1 MVRTLSFTLPA
12 TLRGSRSAKSMLS
25 AVVLL
30 AGAGVYALLEA
41 SGTLDVLATP
51 MILGVTAIVAGLA
64 GTRHRVTATGLALA
78 GWGTAVLL
86 VAHGVVPAARTT
98 PAYMLGMGVGL
109 LVASL
114 VAPRSARGDW
124 LASATIVAVT
134 GPLSLY
140 VSYDVAALGRWRFWA
155 GLLLAWAAW
164 EAFWG
169 WRTAVRLRAVD
180 EATTPLDDA

>member
-1 MVRTLSFTLPA
+1 MVRTPKFSERPTSDARLPA
-12 TLRGSRSAKSMLS
+12 ARSLVS
-25 AVVLL
+25 AVVIL
-30 AGAGVYALLEA
+30 AGAGVYAMLEA
-41 SGTLDVLATP
+41 TGALEFSATP
-51 MILGVTAIVAGLA
+51 LILGLTAVVAGLA

-86 VAHGVVPAARTT
+86 VAHGVIPAARTT

-109 LVASL
+109 LVAAA

-124 LASATIVAVT
+124 LASAVVVTVT

-140 VSYDVAALGRWRFWA
+140 ATYDVAALGRWRFWA
-155 GLLLAWAAW
+155 GVLLAWTAW

-169 WRTAVRLRAVD
+169 WRADLHPPEAAAVGHV
-180 EATTPLDDA
+180 

>member
-1 MVRTLSFTLPA
+1 
-12 TLRGSRSAKSMLS
+12 MLS
-25 AVVLL
+25 AVVIL
-30 AGAGVYALLEA
+30 AGAGVYALLEGG
-41 SGTLDVLATP
+41 GTLDFYATP

-78 GWGTAVLL
+78 GWGAAVLL

-109 LVASL
+109 LVASS

-140 VSYDVAALGRWRFWA
+140 VADDVAPLGRWRFWA
-155 GLLLAWAAW
+155 GLLLAWAGW

-169 WRTAVRLRAVD
+169 WRTAARRGDVD
-180 EATTPLDDA
+180 EAPTTVGDA